1 MRLFNKRQKKFLKL
15 ISGNLCSICKSVL
28 EKDFHADHIK
38 PYSKRGLTT
47 LKNGQAVCPKCNLSK
62 GVNDE

>member
-1 MRLFNKRQKKFLKL
+1 
-15 ISGNLCSICKSVL
+15 VL